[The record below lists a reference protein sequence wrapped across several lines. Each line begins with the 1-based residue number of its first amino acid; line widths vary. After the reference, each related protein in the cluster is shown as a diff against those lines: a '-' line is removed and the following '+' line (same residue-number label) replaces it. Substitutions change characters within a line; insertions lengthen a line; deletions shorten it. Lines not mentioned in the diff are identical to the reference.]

1 MDIYLNNKRWKLYF
15 LIIAALIILGSLYYT
30 NQLAQKLKIEEKKR
44 VAVWA
49 EGLKSLHSNPDQ
61 DVSLINFIL
70 EQNETIPVILVDNQE
85 NIVDFRNI
93 DIKGEENEY
102 LSKLVSKMK
111 SKNKI
116 IKINLDSGNN
126 YIYFDDSK
134 LLVQLAWYPYIQMGL
149 IIIFSLV
156 AYVVFSYF
164 KSAEQ
169 NRIWVG
175 MSKETAHQ
183 LGTPISSLMAW
194 NEILKSKYGEESMYN
209 EIEKDITRLQTIT
222 QRFSNIGSQPKLK
235 NVNIKQLLQNNIK
248 YLKTRTSKRVNLVFE
263 NKISNGVSV
272 MINEELFSWVV
283 ENLWKNAIDA
293 MHGQGEL
300 NITAFTKQDNLV
312 IDIKDS
318 GKGILKSKF
327 KTIFKPGVTSKKRGW
342 GLGLSLAKR
351 IVEEYHK
358 GSIYVLNSEINKG
371 TCFRIEL
378 SLSKQINSAETINNN
393 LISSIIS
400 IF

>member
-1 MDIYLNNKRWKLYF
+1 LDIYLNNKRWKLYF